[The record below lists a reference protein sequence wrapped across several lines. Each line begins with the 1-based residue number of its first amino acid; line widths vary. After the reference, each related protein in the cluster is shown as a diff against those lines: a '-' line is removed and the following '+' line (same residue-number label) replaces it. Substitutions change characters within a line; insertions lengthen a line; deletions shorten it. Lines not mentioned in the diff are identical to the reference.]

1 VEENTKIRLPP
12 IGRVQE
18 KTKGSTWKEEEKE
31 KLTAEDYDQ
40 DESYENKKPKWMG
53 FLSTT

>member
-1 VEENTKIRLPP
+1 MEENTKIRLPP